1 MKNWS
6 DKKQQITYFLTLT
19 GLALFAG
26 NVFGFNAEG
35 FLSMLDTFF
44 AVFWL
49 LESVFLG
56 SIFLDIVGGGL
67 GVQISGQEGHYD
79 QMP

>member
-1 MKNWS
+1 M
-6 DKKQQITYFLTLT
+6 QT
-19 GLALFAG
+19 GLALFTG
-26 NVFGFNAEG
+26 NVFDFNAEG
-35 FLSMLDTFF
+35 FLSMLVVFF

-56 SIFLDIVGGGL
+56 SIFLDIVCGGL
-67 GVQISGQEGHYD
+67 GVQISAQEGYYD